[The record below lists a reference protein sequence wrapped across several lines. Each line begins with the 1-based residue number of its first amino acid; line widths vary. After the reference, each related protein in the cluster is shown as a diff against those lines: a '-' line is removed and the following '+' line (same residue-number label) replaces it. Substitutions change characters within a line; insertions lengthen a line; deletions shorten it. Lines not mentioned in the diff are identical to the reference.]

1 MNNTSTRRLLYE
13 PCGENH
19 TFTVQVRQEGE
30 EEEEEE
36 EEEERA
42 FKYTLSDRV
51 K

>member
-36 EEEERA
+36 EEERA

>member
-13 PCGENH
+13 PRGENH

-36 EEEERA
+36 ERA